1 MKQLK
6 DLIRSAGLLKSTI
19 VLVEAQNEL
28 LKAQDQEIARWQRL
42 AFVNARAVRDL
53 AVTFRVAVEQPEV
66 DVREELDRI
75 AEKYSD
81 QLARLEEH
89 FL

>member
-6 DLIRSAGLLKSTI
+6 DLIRSTGLLKSTI
-19 VLVEAQNEL
+19 ALVDAQNEL
-28 LKAQDQEIARWQRL
+28 LKAQDKEIAQWKRL

-53 AVTFRVAVEQPEV
+53 ALTFRVAVEQPEV